1 MPHPRLDVRQQ
12 TPLPGA
18 LNNVKA
24 ILAVI
29 FAIAVNAQTPPAFE
43 VASIHQSSADESHA
57 QLGFSGGRFSV
68 ENCTLSFIIQQA
80 YGLRDFELI
89 GGPQWVLDGNGSRY
103 DIQAK
108 ATANTSDDQ
117 LKLMAQTLLAD
128 RFQLKVHREMRP
140 VPVYALV
147 IAKSGPKLQTPKPG
161 ERPNIESYPGFMS
174 GTNVPMSSFIEEYSG
189 KVDRPVIDKTEF
201 SGHFDFTLRWTPDA
215 PGHADPSFGF
225 IFTEIQ
231 AQLGLRFDP
240 QKLPI
245 EVLVIDHV
253 EQPSAN

>member
-1 MPHPRLDVRQQ
+1 M
-12 TPLPGA
+12 
-18 LNNVKA
+18 KA

-29 FAIAVNAQTPPAFE
+29 FAIAVNAQTPLAFE

-80 YGLRDFELI
+80 YGLRDFQLV
-89 GGPQWVLDGNGSRY
+89 GGPKWMSDGSRF

-108 ATANTSDDQ
+108 AAAITSDDQ

-140 VPVYALV
+140 VAVYTLV
-147 IAKSGPKLQTPKPG
+147 IAKSGPKLQTSTLG
-161 ERPNIESYPGFMS
+161 ERRHIESYPGFMS
-174 GTNVPMSSFIEEYSG
+174 GTNVPMSSFIDTYSG

-201 SGHFDFTLRWTPDA
+201 SGRFDFTLRWTPDVPGAA
-215 PGHADPSFGF
+215 PADPSLGS

-240 QKLPI
+240 QKIPI
-245 EVLVIDHV
+245 EVLVIDRA
-253 EQPSAN
+253 EKPSAN

>member
-1 MPHPRLDVRQQ
+1 M
-12 TPLPGA
+12 
-18 LNNVKA
+18 
-24 ILAVI
+24 
-29 FAIAVNAQTPPAFE
+29 NAQTPPAFE

-57 QLGFSGGRFSV
+57 QLGFSRARFSV

-80 YGLRDFELI
+80 YGLRDYQLI
-89 GGPQWVLDGNGSRY
+89 GGPTWVSDGSRF

-108 ATANTSDDQ
+108 AAAATSDDQ

-147 IAKSGPKLQTPKPG
+147 IAKSGPKLLTPKHG
-161 ERPNIESYPGFMS
+161 ERRHIESHPGFMS
-174 GTNVPMSSFIEEYSG
+174 GTNVPMSSFIDEYSA

-201 SGHFDFTLRWTPDA
+201 SGRFDFTLRWTPDVPGAA
-215 PGHADPSFGF
+215 PADPSLGS

-231 AQLGLRFDP
+231 TQLGLRFDP

-253 EQPSAN
+253 EKPSAN